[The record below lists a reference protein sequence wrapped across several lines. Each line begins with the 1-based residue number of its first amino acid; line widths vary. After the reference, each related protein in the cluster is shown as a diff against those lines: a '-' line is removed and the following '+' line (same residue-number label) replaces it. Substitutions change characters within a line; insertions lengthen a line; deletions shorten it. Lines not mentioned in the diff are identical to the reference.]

1 MRASAIPN
9 AKRKTAA
16 MVEIS
21 ITMDQ
26 LPRVVQGFTEQI
38 PFAASQALNDTAFAV
53 KKQMPT
59 MMGDD
64 LTLRNKFTAGGS
76 IRFDKASK
84 TNLVATVGSVA
95 WYTVR
100 NIDGGTTRPERGIEH
115 NGKKYLLV
123 PPKGRRNKAGRL
135 KKIRRQLA
143 SKPFVIEAK
152 SGALLL
158 VSRTTDKRYPLFI
171 FGKLEEQT
179 EHEARFDWQGEVD
192 AVIEKEFRIAFV
204 SRMVRAARSA
214 R

>member
-1 MRASAIPN
+1 
-9 AKRKTAA
+9 

-21 ITMDQ
+21 ITVDQ
-26 LPRVVQGFTEQI
+26 LPRVLQGFTEQI

-59 MMGDD
+59 LMGDD

-84 TNLVATVGSVA
+84 TSLAATVGSVA

-100 NIDGGTTRPERGIEH
+100 NIEGGITLPERGIAYK
-115 NGKKYLLV
+115 GKKYLLV
-123 PPKGRRNKAGRL
+123 PAKGKRTKRGRL
-135 KKIRRQLA
+135 KDVGNRLGSR
-143 SKPFVIEAK
+143 PFVIKAK

-158 VSRTTDKRYPLFI
+158 VARLSADRKDLFV

-192 AVIEKEFRIAFV
+192 AVIEKEFRVAFV
-204 SRMVRAARSA
+204 ERMVKAARTA

>member
-1 MRASAIPN
+1 
-9 AKRKTAA
+9 

-26 LPRVVQGFTEQI
+26 LPRVLQGFTEQV

-59 MMGDD
+59 LMGDD

-95 WYTVR
+95 WYLPR
-100 NIDGGTTRPERGIEH
+100 NIGGGTSKPKQGIVHE
-115 NGKKYLLV
+115 GVKYLLV
-123 PPKGRRNKAGRL
+123 PAKDRRNRAGRL
-135 KKIRRQLA
+135 KRLPSTVMGSAFPIRSGDNLILVIRRTVRGKAQLLPLGLLIPEA
-143 SKPFVIEAK
+143 QWEAQFDWDREVNEVIER
-152 SGALLL
+152 
-158 VSRTTDKRYPLFI
+158 V
-171 FGKLEEQT
+171 
-179 EHEARFDWQGEVD
+179 
-192 AVIEKEFRIAFV
+192 FRQAFV
-204 SRMVRAARSA
+204 KRMVRAARTA